1 MDSLF
6 YRGYFIYFV
15 LMAKPFGLSKG
26 EKLKSRKQIEDL
38 FANGKSFAVF
48 PIRVTYQLLPSETD
62 PGLQIGVTASKR
74 YYKKAVDRNRI
85 KRLLREAYRLQ
96 KSELTELMKQNNKK
110 GFVFFMYTDKSI
122 ATFELIKAAMNSC
135 LKRLEKKAATNE
147 TPT

>member
-1 MDSLF
+1 
-6 YRGYFIYFV
+6 
-15 LMAKPFGLSKG
+15 MAKRFGLNKG

-48 PIRVTYQLLPSETD
+48 PIRVTYQFLPAEPE

-74 YYKKAVDRNRI
+74 HYKKAVDRNRI

-96 KSELTELMKQNNKK
+96 KNELKEAMTQNKKK
-110 GFVFFMYTDKSI
+110 GFAFFMYTDKNI
-122 ATFELIKAAMNSC
+122 ATFEIIKAAMNSC
-135 LKRLEKKAATNE
+135 LKRLEKKAVAANE